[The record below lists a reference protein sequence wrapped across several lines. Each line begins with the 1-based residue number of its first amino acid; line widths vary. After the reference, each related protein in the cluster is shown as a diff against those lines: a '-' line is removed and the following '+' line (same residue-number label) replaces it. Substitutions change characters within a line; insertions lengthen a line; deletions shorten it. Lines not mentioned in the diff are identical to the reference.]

1 LSFEAEPLNI
11 EVVALDWK
19 WLFIYPDHGVAV
31 VNELAAPVDIPIRF
45 KITASSVMNSFFIPA
60 LAGQIYAM
68 PSMTTSLHAVINRP
82 GEYEG
87 FSANYSGAGFS
98 DMRFKFLGVSAG
110 EFDRWLQ
117 KAKASRDELT
127 HDAYLQLEKPSERE
141 PVRRYAVVATDLF
154 DNIVN
159 RCVDRTK
166 LCMRHMKMGEHRE
179 PRPPAT
185 RESIA
190 LNLGLD
196 AFVCRADNSAAG
208 ALLPSVYRD

>member
-1 LSFEAEPLNI
+1 
-11 EVVALDWK
+11 
-19 WLFIYPDHGVAV
+19 
-31 VNELAAPVDIPIRF
+31 
-45 KITASSVMNSFFIPA
+45 
-60 LAGQIYAM
+60 
-68 PSMTTSLHAVINRP
+68 
-82 GEYEG
+82 
-87 FSANYSGAGFS
+87 
-98 DMRFKFLGVSAG
+98 
-110 EFDRWLQ
+110 
-117 KAKASRDELT
+117 LT
-127 HDAYLQLEKPSERE
+127 HEAYLQLEKPSERE